1 MKKTIMTNNAPAAI
15 GPYSQAIVS
24 ASRLYASGQLGIN
37 PQTGEMS
44 DDFAIQA
51 KQVME
56 NISAILN
63 EAGYDFDDIVKTT
76 IFVTDLAN
84 FTCLNEIYGSYFK
97 ASKPA
102 RSCFQV
108 AGLPKDAKVEIEFI
122 AEK

>member
-1 MKKTIMTNNAPAAI
+1 MKKTIMTNTAPAAI

-37 PQTGEMS
+37 PQTGEMN
-44 DDFAIQA
+44 DDFALQA

-63 EAGYDFDDIVKTT
+63 EAGYVFEDIVKTT
-76 IFVTDLAN
+76 IFMTDLAN

-97 ASKPA
+97 SSKPA
-102 RSCFQV
+102 RSCIQV
-108 AGLPKDAKVEIEFI
+108 AGLPKGGKVEIEFI

>member
-1 MKKTIMTNNAPAAI
+1 MKTIIKTNEAPAAI

-24 ASRLYASGQLGIN
+24 DSRLYVSGQLGIN

-44 DDFAIQA
+44 NDFALQA

-56 NISAILN
+56 NIAAILH
-63 EAGYDFDDIVKTT
+63 EAGYSFDDIVKTT
-76 IFVTDLAN
+76 IFMSDLAN
-84 FTCLNEIYGSYFK
+84 FTCLNEIYGAYFQ
-97 ASKPA
+97 SGKPV

-108 AGLPKDAKVEIEFI
+108 AGLPKGAKVEIELI

>member
-1 MKKTIMTNNAPAAI
+1 MKKTIMTDKAPGAI

-24 ASRLYASGQLGIN
+24 ASRLYVSGQLGIN
-37 PQTGEMS
+37 PQTGEMD
-44 DDFAIQA
+44 DDFATQA

-63 EAGYDFDDIVKTT
+63 EAGYGFEDIVKTT
-76 IFVTDLAN
+76 IFMSDLAN
-84 FTCLNEIYGSYFK
+84 FTCLNEIYGSYFP
-97 ASKPA
+97 SGFPA

-108 AGLPKDAKVEIEFI
+108 AGLPKGAKVEIELI